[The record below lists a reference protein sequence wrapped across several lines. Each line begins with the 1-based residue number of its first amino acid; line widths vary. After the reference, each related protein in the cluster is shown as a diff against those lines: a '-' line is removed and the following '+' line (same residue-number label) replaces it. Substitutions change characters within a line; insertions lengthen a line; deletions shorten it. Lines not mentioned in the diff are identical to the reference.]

1 MLNIDRRSLMLGST
15 ALLGA
20 PPALAQGTPAQGTP
34 AQGEPRRGGTLTV
47 GFDDNART
55 MDPTFSIQFSER
67 QILFLIYNT
76 LVTIGTDFSIQPE
89 LARSWTV
96 ENDGKRYVLQLQ
108 QGVRFHDGTEFNAEA
123 VKYNIDRRLDERV
136 ASPQRAAL
144 RPVIDNVEV
153 LAPHTVAINLRN
165 PHPGLLAD
173 LADRAGCMVSPA
185 AAERFG
191 QDFGR
196 NPVGTGAFV
205 FRQWVQGTSIALE
218 RNPNYWESGRPY
230 LDRIVFRS
238 IPNQIIGMQRLIVG
252 EVDYV
257 DSLTPEHLRQVE
269 GRDGIAVER
278 ARVGRWISL
287 QWQVDRPPFNNPM
300 LRRAIAHALD
310 RERINAITMASR
322 GTISNGPIP
331 PGLWW
336 SSPDN
341 VVHAHDPA
349 LARRLLAEAGIAPGT
364 ELPLSAPS
372 DPLYRQIGQLVAEQ
386 LGAVG
391 LRITLAPVAQ
401 SEWYAR
407 VVQRAINFTP
417 MAWTQR
423 ADPDGLFFILFHS
436 RGFANST
443 GYSNPEVD
451 AALDAARRT
460 LDTDERRRLYARAKD
475 LIVTDLPYV
484 PIYFAAEFAAYSRR
498 IQGWVWTPDQIPRF
512 RHAWRTA

>member
-1 MLNIDRRSLMLGST
+1 MPSIDRRSLMIGSA
-15 ALLGA
+15 ALLFA
-20 PPALAQGTPAQGTP
+20 PPAI

-67 QILFLIYNT
+67 QVLFLIYNT

-108 QGVRFHDGTEFNAEA
+108 QGVKFHDGTDFNAEA

-136 ASPQRAAL
+136 NSPQRNAL
-144 RPVIDNVEV
+144 RPVIENVEV
-153 LAPHTVAINLRN
+153 LGPHSVAINLRN

-205 FRQWVQGTSIALE
+205 FRQWVQGTSITLE
-218 RNPNYWESGRPY
+218 RNPNYWEAGRPF

-252 EVDYV
+252 EVDFV
-257 DSLTPEHLRQVE
+257 ESLTPEHLRQVE
-269 GRDGIAVER
+269 GREGIMVER

-287 QWQVDRPPFNNPM
+287 QWQVDRPPFNNPA
-300 LRRAIAHALD
+300 LRRAVAHALD
-310 RERINAITMASR
+310 RERINAITMGGR

-336 SSPDN
+336 TSPDN
-341 VVHAHDPA
+341 VVPAHDPA
-349 LARRLLAEAGIAPGT
+349 LARRLLAEAGIAQGT
-364 ELPLSAPS
+364 EIPLSAPS
-372 DPLYRQIGQLVAEQ
+372 DPLYRQISQLVAEQ

-391 LRITLAPVAQ
+391 LRVTLAPVSQ

-451 AALDAARRT
+451 AALEAARRT
-460 LDTDERRRLYARAKD
+460 LDSDERRRLYARAKQ
-475 LIVTDLPYV
+475 LIMTDLPYV
-484 PIYFAAEFAAYSRR
+484 PLYFAAEFAAYSRR

-512 RHAWRTA
+512 RYAWRAA

>member
-1 MLNIDRRSLMLGST
+1 MPSFDRRSILLGGA

-20 PPALAQGTPAQGTP
+20 PSAFAQS
-34 AQGEPRRGGTLTV
+34 EPRRGGTLTV

-67 QILFLIYNT
+67 QVLFLIYNT
-76 LVTIGTDFSIQPE
+76 LTTIGTDFSIRPE

-96 ENDGKRYVLQLQ
+96 ENQGKRYVLQLQ
-108 QGVRFHDGTEFNAEA
+108 QGVKFHDGTDFDAAA
-123 VKYNIDRRLDERV
+123 VKYNLDRRVDERV
-136 ASPQRAAL
+136 NSPQRSTL

-153 LAPHTVAINLRN
+153 LGPHSVAINLKV
-165 PHPGLLAD
+165 PYPGLLGD
-173 LADRAGCMVSPA
+173 LADRAGCMISPT
-185 AAERFG
+185 AAERLG

-196 NPVGTGAFV
+196 NPVGTGAFT
-205 FRQWVQGTSIALE
+205 FRQWVQGTSITLE
-218 RNPNYWESGRPY
+218 RNPNYWESGKPY
-230 LDRIVFRS
+230 LDRVVFRT

-269 GRDGIAVER
+269 GRDGIAIEK
-278 ARVGRWISL
+278 ARVGRWYSL
-287 QWQVDRPPFNNPM
+287 QWQVDKAPFNNAN
-300 LRRAIAHALD
+300 LRRAIAHAID
-310 RERINAITMASR
+310 RDRINQITMGGRA
-322 GTISNGPIP
+322 TIANGPVP

-336 SSPDN
+336 SSDDT
-341 VVHAHDPA
+341 VVWNHDPA
-349 LARRLLAEAGIAPGT
+349 RARQLLAEGGIAQGT
-364 ELPLSAPS
+364 ELQISAPS
-372 DPLYRQIGQLVAEQ
+372 DPLYRQISQLVAEQ

-391 LRITLAPVAQ
+391 LRVTLAPMNQ

-407 VVQRAINFTP
+407 VVQRAVNFTP

-443 GYSNPEVD
+443 GYSNPDVD
-451 AALDAARRT
+451 AALEAARAT
-460 LDTDERRRLYARAKD
+460 QDIEERKRLYARAKA

-484 PIYFAAEFAAYSRR
+484 PLYFAAEYAAVNRR
-498 IQGWVWTPDQIPRF
+498 VQGWVWTPDQIPRF
-512 RHAWRTA
+512 RYAWRAA